1 MAEEPNSSN
10 TPKKLPQNP
19 RYVAMETGATILV
32 IIGAI
37 LAARHASMA
46 MVAIIFVVAAIL
58 FLVSAMMNI
67 QSIKAQQKQMDQLEK
82 SKKDDESG
90 VVETR
95 PRNSK

>member
-1 MAEEPNSSN
+1 MAEDPNSSN

-32 IIGAI
+32 IVGAI
-37 LAARHASMA
+37 LAARHASTA
-46 MVAIIFVVAAIL
+46 LVAVIFVVAAIL
-58 FLVSAMMNI
+58 FLVSALMNI
-67 QSIKAQQKQMDQLEK
+67 QSIKAQQNQMDQLEK
-82 SKKDDESG
+82 KQDKDSN